1 MQVGGSQVNVHSRIT
16 GPGSKSGRAERRLGE
31 RRRGERRVGESDG
44 AALLRPRQVESL
56 LLNIDASLRVHAR
69 HHLFG
74 WTQGMLQSVVKHEL
88 MVCALRSTRPTSYQ
102 VDCFASPWID
112 PEKVSEV
119 FRRDAAFV
127 AQLVGQWVESDFRP
141 ILYGA
146 GGGVPLARGPFAAEL
161 QRLGTDSVIAHGTY
175 DSLGKPVS
183 LFVLAAMPGD
193 LGQEDAFRL
202 ELVVPFLHLAWMR
215 TQLGGALE
223 ERGAT
228 LQSVDPLSAREK
240 EILRWIHLGKSNF
253 EIGTIL
259 GISPLTVKNHVQK
272 ILRKLNVQ
280 NRTHAVGRALEL
292 RILDV

>member
-1 MQVGGSQVNVHSRIT
+1 MQAGDCQVNVHSRIA
-16 GPGSKSGRAERRLGE
+16 GHGSVPGSAEP
-31 RRRGERRVGESDG
+31 RGESSG
-44 AALLRPRQVESL
+44 AALLHPQELEGLV
-56 LLNIDASLRVHAR
+56 LNIDASMRVHSR
-69 HHLFG
+69 HQLFS
-74 WTQGMLQSVVKHEL
+74 WTQGMLQSLVKHEL
-88 MVCALRSTRPTSYQ
+88 LLCALRGARPTAYQ

-112 PEKVSEV
+112 PEKVAEA
-119 FRRDAAFV
+119 FRRDAALV
-127 AQLVGQWVESDFRP
+127 AHLISDWVEAEFHP
-141 ILYGA
+141 VVYGA
-146 GGGVPLARGPFAAEL
+146 GGGALTRGAFSAEL
-161 QRLGTDSVIAHGTY
+161 QRLGAESVIVHGTY

-193 LGQEDAFRL
+193 LSREHAFLL
-202 ELVVPFLHLAWMR
+202 ELIVPYLHLGWMR
-215 TQLGGALE
+215 SQLGGSVDE
-223 ERGAT
+223 SGAT
-228 LQSVDPLSAREK
+228 AQSVDPLTAREK

>member
-1 MQVGGSQVNVHSRIT
+1 MQVGDCQVNVHTRIT
-16 GPGSKSGRAERRLGE
+16 GPDSKSGRAERRLGE
-31 RRRGERRVGESDG
+31 GGG
-44 AALLRPRQVESL
+44 AALLQPQELEAL
-56 LLNIDASLRVHAR
+56 LLNIDASLRVHSR
-69 HHLFG
+69 HQLFG
-74 WTQGMLQSVVKHEL
+74 WSQGMLQSLVKHEL
-88 MVCALRSTRPTSYQ
+88 LVCALRSPHPTSYQ

-127 AQLVGQWVESDFRP
+127 ADLVSEWVEAEFHP
-141 ILYGA
+141 VV
-146 GGGVPLARGPFAAEL
+146 GVPLARGAFTAEL
-161 QRLGTDSVIAHGTY
+161 QRLGAESVIAHGTH

-193 LGQEDAFRL
+193 LGREQAFLL
-202 ELVVPFLHLAWMR
+202 ELIVPFLHLAWMR
-215 TQLGGALE
+215 TQLRGPLE
-223 ERGAT
+223 DSGAT
-228 LQSVDPLSAREK
+228 AQSVNPLSAREK
-240 EILRWIHLGKSNF
+240 EILRWIHLGKSNS

-292 RILDV
+292 RILDI

>member
-1 MQVGGSQVNVHSRIT
+1 M
-16 GPGSKSGRAERRLGE
+16 
-31 RRRGERRVGESDG
+31 
-44 AALLRPRQVESL
+44 
-56 LLNIDASLRVHAR
+56 
-69 HHLFG
+69 LF
-74 WTQGMLQSVVKHEL
+74 
-88 MVCALRSTRPTSYQ
+88 RS
-102 VDCFASPWID
+102 
-112 PEKVSEV
+112 
-119 FRRDAAFV
+119 
-127 AQLVGQWVESDFRP
+127 
-141 ILYGA
+141 
-146 GGGVPLARGPFAAEL
+146 

-193 LGQEDAFRL
+193 LGREHAFRL

-228 LQSVDPLSAREK
+228 SQSVDPLSAREK

>member
-1 MQVGGSQVNVHSRIT
+1 MQVGDCQVNVHTRIT

-31 RRRGERRVGESDG
+31 GGG
-44 AALLRPRQVESL
+44 AALLQPQELEAL
-56 LLNIDASLRVHAR
+56 LLNIDASLRVHSR
-69 HHLFG
+69 HQLFG
-74 WTQGMLQSVVKHEL
+74 WSQGMLQSLVKHEL
-88 MVCALRSTRPTSYQ
+88 LVCALRSPHPTSYQ

-127 AQLVGQWVESDFRP
+127 ADLVSEWVEAEFHPVVCR
-141 ILYGA
+141 
-146 GGGVPLARGPFAAEL
+146 GVPLARGAFTAEL
-161 QRLGTDSVIAHGTY
+161 QRLGAESVIAHGTH

-193 LGQEDAFRL
+193 LGREQAFLL
-202 ELVVPFLHLAWMR
+202 ELIVPFLHLAWMR
-215 TQLGGALE
+215 TQLKGPLE
-223 ERGAT
+223 DSGAT
-228 LQSVDPLSAREK
+228 AQSVNPLSAREK

-292 RILDV
+292 RILDI

>member
-1 MQVGGSQVNVHSRIT
+1 MQVGGCQVNVHTRIT
-16 GPGSKSGRAERRLGE
+16 GRGSKSGRAERRLGE
-31 RRRGERRVGESDG
+31 SGG
-44 AALLRPRQVESL
+44 AALLHPQELESL

-69 HHLFG
+69 HQLFG
-74 WTQGMLQSVVKHEL
+74 WTQGMLQSLVKHEL
-88 MVCALRSTRPTSYQ
+88 LVCALLSSRPTSYQ

-127 AQLVGQWVESDFRP
+127 ADLVSEWVEAEFHPVVCR
-141 ILYGA
+141 
-146 GGGVPLARGPFAAEL
+146 GVPLARGAFTAEL
-161 QRLGTDSVIAHGTY
+161 QRLGAESVIAHGTH

-193 LGQEDAFRL
+193 LGREQAFLL
-202 ELVVPFLHLAWMR
+202 ELIVPFLHLAWMR
-215 TQLGGALE
+215 TQLRGPLE
-223 ERGAT
+223 DSGAT
-228 LQSVDPLSAREK
+228 AQSVNPLSAREK

-292 RILDV
+292 RILDI

>member
-1 MQVGGSQVNVHSRIT
+1 MQVGDCQVNVHTRIT
-16 GPGSKSGRAERRLGE
+16 GPDSKSGRAERRLGE
-31 RRRGERRVGESDG
+31 GGG
-44 AALLRPRQVESL
+44 AALLQPQELEAL
-56 LLNIDASLRVHAR
+56 LLNIDASLRVHSR
-69 HHLFG
+69 HQLFG
-74 WTQGMLQSVVKHEL
+74 WSQGMLQSLVKHEL
-88 MVCALRSTRPTSYQ
+88 LVCALRSPHPTSYQ

-127 AQLVGQWVESDFRP
+127 ADLVSEWVEAEFHPVVCS
-141 ILYGA
+141 A
-146 GGGVPLARGPFAAEL
+146 GRGVPLARGAFTAEL
-161 QRLGTDSVIAHGTY
+161 QRLGAESVIAHGTH

-193 LGQEDAFRL
+193 LGREQAFVL
-202 ELVVPFLHLAWMR
+202 ELIVPFLHLAWMR
-215 TQLGGALE
+215 TQLKGPLE
-223 ERGAT
+223 DSGAT
-228 LQSVDPLSAREK
+228 AQSVNPLSAREK
-240 EILRWIHLGKSNF
+240 EILRWIHLGKSNS

-292 RILDV
+292 RILDI

>member
-1 MQVGGSQVNVHSRIT
+1 MQVGDCQVNVHTRIT

-31 RRRGERRVGESDG
+31 GGG
-44 AALLRPRQVESL
+44 AALLQPQELEAL
-56 LLNIDASLRVHAR
+56 LLNIDASLRVHSR
-69 HHLFG
+69 HQLFG
-74 WTQGMLQSVVKHEL
+74 WTQGMLQSLVRHEL
-88 MVCALRSTRPTSYQ
+88 LVCALRSPHPTSYQ

-127 AQLVGQWVESDFRP
+127 ADLVSEWVEAEFHP
-141 ILYGA
+141 VV
-146 GGGVPLARGPFAAEL
+146 GVPLARGAFTAEL
-161 QRLGTDSVIAHGTY
+161 QRLGAESVIAHGTY

-193 LGQEDAFRL
+193 LGREHAFLL
-202 ELVVPFLHLAWMR
+202 ELIVPYLHLAWMR
-215 TQLGGALE
+215 TQLKGALE
-223 ERGAT
+223 NRGAT
-228 LQSVDPLSAREK
+228 AQSVNPLSAREQ

-272 ILRKLNVQ
+272 ILRKLNAQ

-292 RILDV
+292 RILDI

>member
-1 MQVGGSQVNVHSRIT
+1 
-16 GPGSKSGRAERRLGE
+16 
-31 RRRGERRVGESDG
+31 
-44 AALLRPRQVESL
+44 LLQPQELEAL
-56 LLNIDASLRVHAR
+56 LLNIDASLRVHSR
-69 HHLFG
+69 HQLFG
-74 WTQGMLQSVVKHEL
+74 WSQGMLQSLVKHEL
-88 MVCALRSTRPTSYQ
+88 LVCALRSPHPTSYQ

-127 AQLVGQWVESDFRP
+127 ADLVSEWVEAEFHPVVCS
-141 ILYGA
+141 A
-146 GGGVPLARGPFAAEL
+146 GRGVPLARGAFTAEL
-161 QRLGTDSVIAHGTY
+161 QRLGAESVIAHGTH

-193 LGQEDAFRL
+193 LGREQAFLL
-202 ELVVPFLHLAWMR
+202 ELIVPFLHLAWMR
-215 TQLGGALE
+215 TQLRGPLE
-223 ERGAT
+223 DSGPTA
-228 LQSVDPLSAREK
+228 QSVNPLSAREK
-240 EILRWIHLGKSNF
+240 EILRWIHLGKSNS

-292 RILDV
+292 RILDI

>member
-1 MQVGGSQVNVHSRIT
+1 MQMGGCQVNVHTRMT
-16 GPGSKSGRAERRLGE
+16 GPGSKSGRAERGLGE
-31 RRRGERRVGESDG
+31 SGG
-44 AALLRPRQVESL
+44 AALLHPQQLESL
-56 LLNIDASLRVHAR
+56 LLNIDASLRIHSR

-74 WTQGMLQSVVKHEL
+74 WSQGMLQSLVKHEL
-88 MVCALRSTRPTSYQ
+88 LVCGLHSTHPTSYQ

-127 AQLVGQWVESDFRP
+127 EHLVSQWVETEFHPVVYS
-141 ILYGA
+141 A
-146 GGGVPLARGPFAAEL
+146 GSGVSLARGAFVAEL
-161 QRLGTDSVIAHGTY
+161 QRLGAESVIAHGTY

-193 LGQEDAFRL
+193 LGREHAFLL
-202 ELVVPFLHLAWMR
+202 ELIVPYLHLAWMR
-215 TQLGGALE
+215 TQLKGALE
-223 ERGAT
+223 DRGAT
-228 LQSVDPLSAREK
+228 AQSVNPLSAREQ

-259 GISPLTVKNHVQK
+259 SISPLTVKNHVQK
-272 ILRKLNVQ
+272 ILRKLNAQ

-292 RILDV
+292 RILDI

>member
-1 MQVGGSQVNVHSRIT
+1 MQMGGCQVNVDTRIT
-16 GPGSKSGRAERRLGE
+16 GPGSKSGRAERGLGE
-31 RRRGERRVGESDG
+31 SGG
-44 AALLRPRQVESL
+44 AALLHPQELESL
-56 LLNIDASLRVHAR
+56 LLNIDASLRIHSR

-74 WTQGMLQSVVKHEL
+74 WSQGMLQSLVKHEL
-88 MVCALRSTRPTSYQ
+88 LVCGLYSPHPTSYQ

-127 AQLVGQWVESDFRP
+127 AHLVSQWVETEFHP
-141 ILYGA
+141 VVYNA
-146 GGGVPLARGPFAAEL
+146 GSSVSLARGAFVAEL
-161 QRLGTDSVIAHGTY
+161 QRLGAESVIAHGTY
-175 DSLGKPVS
+175 DPLGKPVS

-193 LGQEDAFRL
+193 VGREHAFLL
-202 ELVVPFLHLAWMR
+202 ELIVPYLHLAWMR
-215 TQLGGALE
+215 TQLRGALE
-223 ERGAT
+223 DRGAT
-228 LQSVDPLSAREK
+228 AQSVNPLSPREQ

-259 GISPLTVKNHVQK
+259 SISPLTVKNHVQK

-292 RILDV
+292 RILDI